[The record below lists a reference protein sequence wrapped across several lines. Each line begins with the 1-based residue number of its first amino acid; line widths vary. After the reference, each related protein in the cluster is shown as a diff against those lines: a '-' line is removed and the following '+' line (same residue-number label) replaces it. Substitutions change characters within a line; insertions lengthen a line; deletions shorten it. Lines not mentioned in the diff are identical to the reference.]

1 VRDAP
6 FPWDEADTAANDPPS
21 DAAETRTFLTVEVG
35 GSVFALDVASV
46 HEVLDPRPVAP
57 LPGAD
62 HAVLGTF
69 DLRGKSVLVVDGGSV
84 FDLARTGIGSEERF
98 VVVAKES
105 DHDTVLIGVA
115 VDRVRAVE
123 ELELAAFERPHGNC
137 GATHRSPVE
146 AILRR
151 GDEAVLKVD
160 LMRSL
165 EDLGVVGA

>member
-1 VRDAP
+1 MADAP
-6 FPWDEADTAANDPPS
+6 FPWDEPEATAAHAVS
-21 DAAETRTFLTVEVG
+21 EVVETRTFLTVEVG

-62 HAVLGTF
+62 MSVLGTF
-69 DLRGKSVLVVDGGSV
+69 DLRGKSVMVVDGGSV
-84 FDLARTGIGSEERF
+84 FDLARAQIGSEERF
-98 VVVAKES
+98 VVVAREG
-105 DHDTVLIGVA
+105 DEDNTLIGVS

-123 ELELAAFERPHGNC
+123 DLDLQAFEQPYGDC
-137 GATHRSPVE
+137 DATRRSPVE

-151 GDEAVLKVD
+151 GHEAVLRVD

-165 EDLGVVGA
+165 KDLGVLCA

>member
-1 VRDAP
+1 MADAP
-6 FPWDEADTAANDPPS
+6 FPWDELEGGPREETEPT
-21 DAAETRTFLTVEVG
+21 ETRTFLTVEVG
-35 GSVFALDVASV
+35 GSVFALDVSSV

-62 HAVLGTF
+62 MAVLGTF
-69 DLRGKSVLVVDGGSV
+69 DLRGRSVMVVDGGSV
-84 FDLARTGIGSEERF
+84 FDLVRAPIGSEERF
-98 VVVAKES
+98 VVVARGDDADGS
-105 DHDTVLIGVA
+105 LIGVA

-123 ELELAAFERPHGNC
+123 ELDLSAFERPHCNRS
-137 GATHRSPVE
+137 ATQRSPVE

-165 EDLGVVGA
+165 AELGVI